1 MGEGEEGNKAKK
13 GGHVTAR
20 AARGSSLLTWCG
32 AGRGLPIGRG
42 AGTSAAAWTL
52 SGTSASGD
60 SVEAMRA
67 AAAAPRVLA
76 AERRRRPAELKLAAK
91 KKKKKMVK
99 RARPRAK
106 EMEAAAAEASR
117 RARHLR
123 AISDATAAERE
134 LEELVFGDSLVAEEG
149 ELLQRLAGPQVSA
162 ARSGAL
168 PCRSSDSESENEAK
182 GGLPSKGPAWVDED
196 DEAEER
202 IDMTHRYRRELM
214 KSDAEKILT
223 KKKLKARL
231 EEQFQRAM
239 GGVPAWADR
248 ENRKKSKQAA
258 SDSGSDEDDDLLC
271 RTGNFVSSSESL
283 PRGILEMK
291 SCLPANQERL
301 ADGKLSTVQFH
312 PSAQVVLTA
321 GRDRS
326 VSLFQVDGIRN
337 PKIQSIYLESFPIYK
352 ARFSADGEQV
362 IATGTHHKVFYVYDM
377 MGGSIIPVHQVR
389 GMEEKFVKNFEVSP
403 DGSFMLLTG
412 TSGYLH
418 LLSMKTKELISTMK
432 VNGRTTACAF
442 TSDSSKM
449 YSYSKEGEVFIWDV
463 RSRKCLHKF
472 EDEGS
477 LEGKCIAVSKNN
489 QYVACGSVSGVVN
502 LYTTDVCL
510 KENHPK
516 PVKAIMNLVTSA
528 TSATF
533 NPTTEILA
541 VASNEADEAVKLIH
555 IPSYTVFS
563 NFPVFRRKQIYLT
576 QSMDFSPR
584 SGFFSIANNKG
595 KALLYRLKHYSDF

>member
-1 MGEGEEGNKAKK
+1 MRPGPG
-13 GGHVTAR
+13 
-20 AARGSSLLTWCG
+20 AARGG
-32 AGRGLPIGRG
+32 EAGPGPLKPPVSKTQMDGSRRKKKMAKQLQRL
-42 AGTSAAAWTL
+42 AEEEEAAAL
-52 SGTSASGD
+52 
-60 SVEAMRA
+60 EAEE
-67 AAAAPRVLA
+67 
-76 AERRRRPAELKLAAK
+76 AERRG
-91 KKKKKMVK
+91 
-99 RARPRAK
+99 
-106 EMEAAAAEASR
+106 
-117 RARHLR
+117 RHLQ
-123 AISDATAAERE
+123 ALSGATGAERE
-134 LEELVFGDSLVAEEG
+134 LEELLFGDCLAVEEG
-149 ELLQRLAGPQVSA
+149 ELLQRLAGPPRHA
-162 ARSGAL
+162 AEEGGSLLRD
-168 PCRSSDSESENEAK
+168 SSDSEVENEAK
-182 GGLPSKGPAWVDED
+182 STFVAKAPAWVDED
-196 DEAEER
+196 DEAEEK
-202 IDMTHRYRRELM
+202 IDMTHRYRRDLM

-223 KKKLKARL
+223 KKKLKIRL

-248 ENRKKSKQAA
+248 ENRKKSKRTR
-258 SDSGSDEDDDLLC
+258 SDSGSDDDDDLLC
-271 RTGNFVSSSESL
+271 RTGNFISTSESL

-301 ADGKLSTVQFH
+301 AEGKLSTVQFH
-312 PSAQVVLTA
+312 PSAQVVMTA

-362 IATGTHHKVFYVYDM
+362 IATGTHHKMFYVYDM

-389 GMEEKFVKNFEVSP
+389 GMEDKFVKNFEVSP

-432 VNGRTTACAF
+432 VNGRSTASAF
-442 TSDSSKM
+442 TSDSSKV

-502 LYTTDVCL
+502 LYTTDACL
-510 KENHPK
+510 KENNPK

-528 TSATF
+528 TSVTF

-541 VASNEADEAVKLIH
+541 VASNEADEAVKLMH

-595 KALLYRLKHYSDF
+595 KALLYRRELLEQ

>member
-1 MGEGEEGNKAKK
+1 MA
-13 GGHVTAR
+13 
-20 AARGSSLLTWCG
+20 
-32 AGRGLPIGRG
+32 
-42 AGTSAAAWTL
+42 
-52 SGTSASGD
+52 
-60 SVEAMRA
+60 
-67 AAAAPRVLA
+67 
-76 AERRRRPAELKLAAK
+76 
-91 KKKKKMVK
+91 K
-99 RARPRAK
+99 RAGPRAK
-106 EMEAAAAEASR
+106 EAAAAEEEASR

-123 AISDATAAERE
+123 ALERRSAAERE
-134 LEELVFGDSLVAEEG
+134 LEELVFGDGLGAG
-149 ELLQRLAGPQVSA
+149 QDELLQRLAAPQPSA
-162 ARSGAL
+162 AQCRSG
-168 PCRSSDSESENEAK
+168 DSEAEDDAK
-182 GGLPSKGPAWVDED
+182 RGFPSRAPAWVDED

-223 KKKLKARL
+223 QKKLKARL

-248 ENRKKSKQAA
+248 ENRKKSKRAS
-258 SDSGSDEDDDLLC
+258 SDSKETYYYSD
-271 RTGNFVSSSESL
+271 VSFCASPFNLWEKYL
-283 PRGILEMK
+283 VVMFDKFLWMVTVMK
-291 SCLPANQERL
+291 MMICCAELAISYQAQIPFQE
-301 ADGKLSTVQFH
+301 
-312 PSAQVVLTA
+312 
-321 GRDRS
+321 
-326 VSLFQVDGIRN
+326 VDGIRN

-362 IATGTHHKVFYVYDM
+362 IATGTHHKMFHVYDM

-389 GMEEKFVKNFEVSP
+389 GMEEKFVRNFEVSP
-403 DGSFMLLTG
+403 DGSLMLLTG

-418 LLSMKTKELISTMK
+418 LLSMKTKELISTLK
-432 VNGRTTACAF
+432 VNGRTTASAF
-442 TSDSSKM
+442 TSDSSKI

-489 QYVACGSVSGVVN
+489 QYVACGSSSGVVN

-510 KENHPK
+510 RENHPK

-528 TSATF
+528 TCVTF

-541 VASNEADEAVKLIH
+541 VASNGADEAVKLMH
-555 IPSYTVFS
+555 IPSCTVFS